1 MRLIPQSLRLQIVCL
16 VLAALTVAQGVTLV
30 LLEDQRNLAVR
41 SAIGDEATGRA
52 ANVVRLIEKAPANL
66 HEQIVKAAN
75 SPLVRFEIGSGPV
88 VDHLSHDARGATAAR
103 IRALLGDD
111 FSREI
116 RAEMHEVDSSTLPLP
131 YLEPGMAEQ
140 HREMMRGQM
149 LTVELELSIALAGGD
164 WLNVSTRFERPPF
177 QWPRFATLSFG
188 LSAGLILLALFWYL
202 LARVTEPLRL
212 LAEAAEKL
220 GPEQGG
226 PVLINSGPREVRE
239 LVQAFNRMQDRIF
252 RLVAE
257 RTHILA
263 AMGHDLRSPLT
274 VMRVRSELVEDDET
288 RESLIASVEEMQHM
302 VEEALSFARGL
313 ADAEPEQRCDLGAF
327 LETLRQDMPNGYV
340 LNHDRSVEVSLR
352 PNAMRRALRNVIEN
366 AQRYGSEA
374 EVTYAVEGG
383 TAVIRICDRGPG
395 IPEPELERVFD
406 PFVRLETSR
415 ARATGGYGLGLSIT
429 RGILQAHNGDI
440 VLSNRPG
447 GGLCATLTLP
457 SDAAEHRYSVRD
469 R

>member
-1 MRLIPQSLRLQIVCL
+1 MRLVPQSLRLQIVCL
-16 VLAALTVAQGVTLV
+16 VLAALAVAQGVTLV

-41 SAIGDEATGRA
+41 AAIGDEATGRA

-66 HEQIVKAAN
+66 HEQIVRAAN
-75 SPLVRFEIGSGPV
+75 SPLVRFEIGADPV
-88 VDHLSHDARGATAAR
+88 VDHVSHDARGTTEAR
-103 IRALLGDD
+103 IRALLDDD

-116 RAEMHEVDSSTLPLP
+116 RAEMHEIDSSALPLP

-140 HREMMRGQM
+140 HRELMRGQM

-188 LSAGLILLALFWYL
+188 LSAGFILLALFWYF

-226 PVLINSGPREVRE
+226 PVLINSGPCEVRE

-274 VMRVRSELVEDDET
+274 AMRVRSELVEDDET

-340 LNHDRSVEVSLR
+340 LNHGSSVKVSLR

-366 AQRYGSEA
+366 AQRYGTEA
-374 EVTYAVEGG
+374 EVTYANEGG

-395 IPEPELERVFD
+395 IAEPELERVFD

-440 VLSNRPG
+440 VLSNRPD

-457 SDAAEHRYSVRD
+457 LDAAERR
-469 R
+469 